1 MREASRASERD
12 SPIHIARC
20 DAQSPLGSHIV
31 AAVSTMDDE
40 SMKRR
45 QPRVMANVVERVM
58 SMQTL
63 GRMLRAQTADIFI
76 EGISVRREDRLLD

>member
-1 MREASRASERD
+1 
-12 SPIHIARC
+12 
-20 DAQSPLGSHIV
+20 
-31 AAVSTMDDE
+31 
-40 SMKRR
+40 
-45 QPRVMANVVERVM
+45 M